1 MERRFTILVAD
12 RNRRIRQFLMREFA
26 AEGYRVLLAEDNN
39 DLLRIIRQ
47 DDTLDLLILDDEMIV
62 QDESRIV
69 EHLENRVPP
78 LRLIVHSFST
88 ECVEESLAREAAAL
102 VEKKGNIGELKN
114 AVDRV
119 LQASIRTG
127 LTEPSRP
134 GICRGPVY

>member
-12 RNRRIRQFLMREFA
+12 RNRRIREFLMREIT
-26 AEGYRVLLAEDNN
+26 AEGYGVVLAEDNN

-47 DDTLDLLILDDEMIV
+47 DDTLDLLILDDELIV

-69 EHLENRVPP
+69 EQLGNRVPRLP
-78 LRLIVHSFST
+78 LIVHSFST
-88 ECVEESLAREAAAL
+88 ECVEPSLTREAAAL

-119 LQASIRTG
+119 LQASIRIG

-134 GICRGPVY
+134 GIGRGPVY